1 MIDYH
6 VHSTYSGDSPTRLR
20 DMCAKAVEIGTDEI
34 VFTEHLD
41 YTPTDISYGSLIYP
55 KWMDEIAE
63 AREEFGGRLTIL
75 AGVEVDYQQ
84 KYLPEIEDFL
94 GTHEL
99 DFVLVSAHYVHG
111 ILLEEHEK
119 YFPGKSEREAY
130 IPYFEAALAAVETG
144 FFDGLAHMDLC
155 KRHGTRYYGKF
166 DLDNYLSQVEEIL
179 KALIRHDMALEVN
192 TSGLRQAP
200 GEMYPSS
207 ETLQLYAD
215 LGGRKVTIGSDAHL
229 VHHLGLGLSDAV
241 AALSSVGISELP
253 RYRKRVGQ
261 RPAVISERPEI
272 HAL

>member
-6 VHSTYSGDSPTRLR
+6 VHSTYSGDSPTKLR
-20 DMCAKAVEIGTDEI
+20 DMCAKAVEIGIDEI

-41 YTPTDISYGSLIYP
+41 YTPTDISYGCLVYS
-55 KWMDEIAE
+55 KWMDEIAA
-63 AREEFGGRLTIL
+63 AREEFSGRLTIL
-75 AGVEVDYQQ
+75 SGVEVDYQE

-94 GTHEL
+94 GSHEL

-130 IPYFEAALAAVETG
+130 LPYFEAALAAVETG
-144 FFDGLAHMDLC
+144 FFDSLAHMDLC
-155 KRHGTRYYGKF
+155 KRHGARYYGKF
-166 DLDNYLSQVEEIL
+166 DLDRYLPQVEDIL

-200 GEMYPSS
+200 GEIYPSL
-207 ETLQLYAD
+207 ETLELYAS
-215 LGGRKVTIGSDAHL
+215 LGGRKVTIGSDSHL
-229 VHHLGLGLSDAV
+229 VQHLGFGLSDGIK
-241 AALSSVGISELP
+241 ALKCAGIPEIA
-253 RYRKRVGQ
+253 RYRRRAEQVSAYSSPK
-261 RPAVISERPEI
+261 I